1 MRIYIWS
8 TNCFNKYRFKI
19 WCKSMRYLVYSICS
33 FHLKTRSITPS
44 GNIVK
49 NKWLIFTWF
58 WRKATVY
65 NLQCPNNFF
74 HNIRYIN
81 TGVQCLLSCAV
92 ADDDLGVSKALIC
105 EAEFDSSFFF
115 WGEKFT
121 FPILQDVSFL
131 FHDLLLQTD
140 HLMRVQRF
148 CDKRGSELL
157 LQFNCFYVTSP

>member
-33 FHLKTRSITPS
+33 FHLKTRSIIPS
-44 GNIVK
+44 GNIAK

-92 ADDDLGVSKALIC
+92 ADDDLRSLQSTDLWGRIWFILLFLRREVYLPNSSRCFFPFSWSVIADRPLDESSKVL
-105 EAEFDSSFFF
+105 
-115 WGEKFT
+115 W
-121 FPILQDVSFL
+121 
-131 FHDLLLQTD
+131 QT
-140 HLMRVQRF
+140 RQRAF
-148 CDKRGSELL
+148 
-157 LQFNCFYVTSP
+157 VAI

>member
-33 FHLKTRSITPS
+33 FHLKTRAITPS

-74 HNIRYIN
+74 HIRYIN
-81 TGVQCLLSCAV
+81 KGVQCLLNCAV

-115 WGEKFT
+115 EARSLPSQFFKMF
-121 FPILQDVSFL
+121 LSF
-131 FHDLLLQTD
+131 FMICYCRQTTWWEFKSF
-140 HLMRVQRF
+140 VTNETPSF
-148 CDKRGSELL
+148 CCNLTVL
-157 LQFNCFYVTSP
+157 T